1 MKELTFLQSTSL
13 NVVWIMMKAVLNGVE
28 FYYTDEGEPSSLPV
42 VLIHGFPFN
51 SDMWKPQVEVLKR
64 EFRVMTYD
72 VRGHGRSEVGDGQ
85 YTLEL
90 FVDDLIA
97 LLDHLHLEK
106 VVLCGLSMGGYI
118 ALRTIERNPERC
130 RALILCDTT
139 SNADSNEAKL
149 RRAASIKSIKSVG
162 VKPCGDEFLK
172 AVLTSQTFLQRTDVV
187 EAVRSMIQANSSL
200 GICGAL
206 LALVS
211 RTETTSSLAKIT
223 VPTLILVGEQ
233 DKTTPPELSEKMQQ
247 LIPNSE
253 LHRVPNAAH
262 LSNLENPQKF
272 NEYLVDFLR
281 KLDAKM
287 T

>member
-1 MKELTFLQSTSL
+1 M
-13 NVVWIMMKAVLNGVE
+13 
-28 FYYTDEGEPSSLPV
+28 YYVDEGDRSAPPI

-64 EFRVMTYD
+64 DFRVITYD
-72 VRGHGRSEVGDGQ
+72 VRGHGRGEVGDGQ

-97 LLDHLHLEK
+97 LLDQLHLQK
-106 VVLCGLSMGGYI
+106 VVLCGLSMGGYV
-118 ALRTIERNPERC
+118 ALRAIERNPERC
-130 RALILCDTT
+130 SALILCDTT

-149 RRAASIKSIKSVG
+149 RRAASIKSIKSAG
-162 VKPCGDEFLK
+162 VVPYGEGFLK
-172 AVLTSQTFLQRTDVV
+172 AVLTEKTFTERTDVV
-187 EAVRSMIQANSSL
+187 EEVRSMILANTSI
-200 GICGAL
+200 GMCGAL

-211 RTETTSSLAKIT
+211 RTETTQSLPKIN

-253 LHRVPNAAH
+253 LHKVPNAAH
-262 LSNLENPQKF
+262 LSNLENPEEF
-272 NEYLVDFLR
+272 NKHLLHFLR
-281 KLDAKM
+281 KISFHD
-287 T
+287 

>member
-1 MKELTFLQSTSL
+1 MKTE
-13 NVVWIMMKAVLNGVE
+13 INGAE
-28 FYYTDEGEPSSLPV
+28 IFYTDIGDKSATPI

-51 SDMWKPQVEVLKR
+51 SDMWRPQVDLLKTT
-64 EFRVMTYD
+64 FRVITYD

-85 YTLEL
+85 YTLEM

-97 LLDHLHLEK
+97 LLDYLRLEK

-118 ALRTIERNPERC
+118 VLRAVERNPERC

-149 RRAASIKSIKSVG
+149 RRAASIKAIKSSG
-162 VKPCGDEFLK
+162 VKPYAQEFPK
-172 AVLTSQTFLQRTDVV
+172 AVLCPQTFLKRTEVV
-187 EAVRSMIQANSSL
+187 ETVTTMIQSNSPI

-206 LALVS
+206 LALLA
-211 RTETTSSLAKIT
+211 RTETTPSLPRIS

-233 DKTTPPELSEKMQQ
+233 DKTTPPELSEKMHQ

-253 LHRVPNAAH
+253 LQIVSNAAH
-262 LSNLENPQKF
+262 LSNLENSEEF
-272 NEYLVDFLR
+272 NSHLLNFLR
-281 KLDAKM
+281 RLD
-287 T
+287 

>member
-1 MKELTFLQSTSL
+1 L
-13 NVVWIMMKAVLNGVE
+13 KAGLNGAE
-28 FYYTDEGEPSSLPV
+28 IYYLDDGDRSTPTIV
-42 VLIHGFPFN
+42 FIHGFPLN
-51 SDMWKPQVEVLKR
+51 SEMWKPQVEAIKNR
-64 EFRVMTYD
+64 FRAITYD
-72 VRGHGRSEVGDGQ
+72 VRGHGRSELGDGQ
-85 YTLEL
+85 YTMEL

-97 LLDHLHLEK
+97 LLDHLGLKK

-149 RRAASIKSIKSVG
+149 KRANSMKSIKKTG
-162 VKPCGDEFLK
+162 VKPFGEEFLK
-172 AVLTSQTFLQRTDVV
+172 AVLSPETFQQKTGVV
-187 EAVRSMIQANSSL
+187 AAVRNMIQSNSPV
-200 GICGAL
+200 GMCGAL

-211 RTETTSSLAKIT
+211 RTETTSSLPKIN

-253 LHRVPNAAH
+253 LHRISNAAH
-262 LSNLENPQKF
+262 LSNLENHEEF
-272 NEYLVDFLR
+272 NNHLFHFLE
-281 KLDAKM
+281 KIS
-287 T
+287 